1 MNVQHRLGVVVL
13 CVLLITFPLNATSR
27 DEQVRTIPAGT
38 VIPVV
43 MIDSISSDFNQPGQ
57 TFRGTLSAPVVVGNR
72 TLVPRG
78 APAHIRLVSVES
90 AGKIKG
96 RSELVLQLYRVGNYN
111 ARSNSVVVS
120 GASQGK
126 KTGKD
131 AAIGG
136 AVGGGLGLLFG
147 GGKGAAIGAGLGAG
161 AGVGHRYLK
170 GSRPAVIGSESLL
183 HFRLAAPVHVRP

>member
-1 MNVQHRLGVVVL
+1 MNAQHKLAVIAL
-13 CVLLITFPLNATSR
+13 CILLITLPLNAASW
-27 DEQVRTIPAGT
+27 DEQALTIPAGT

-57 TFRGTLSAPVVVGNR
+57 TFRGTVSAHVVVGHR
-72 TLVPRG
+72 TLVRQG
-78 APAHIRLVSVES
+78 APAHIRLVSVDS
-90 AGKIKG
+90 AGKLKG
-96 RSELVLQLYRVGNYN
+96 RSNLGIQLIRVGNYN
-111 ARSNSVVVS
+111 VQSGVVWVS
-120 GASQGK
+120 GPSQGK

-147 GGKGAAIGAGLGAG
+147 GGKGAAIGAGVGAG

-170 GSRPAVIGSESLL
+170 GSKPAVIGSESLVN
-183 HFRLAAPVHVRP
+183 FRLASPVRVRP

>member
-1 MNVQHRLGVVVL
+1 MNAQHKLGVIAL
-13 CVLLITFPLNATSR
+13 CILLISFPLSAASR
-27 DEQVRTIPAGT
+27 DQQGSTIPTGT

-57 TFRGTLSAPVVVGNR
+57 MFRATVSAPIVVAHR
-72 TLVPRG
+72 TVVPQG
-78 APAHIRLVSVES
+78 APAQIRLVSVDS
-90 AGKIKG
+90 AGKLKG
-96 RSELVLQLYRVGNYN
+96 RSNLGIQLIRAGNYN
-111 ARSNSVVVS
+111 VHSGVVWVS
-120 GASQGK
+120 GSSQGK

-170 GSRPAVIGSESLL
+170 GSKPAVIGSESQVN
-183 HFRLAAPVHVRP
+183 FRLASPVRLR

>member
-1 MNVQHRLGVVVL
+1 MNAQHKLGVIAL
-13 CVLLITFPLNATSR
+13 CILLITFPLNAASR
-27 DEQVRTIPAGT
+27 DDQVRTIPAGT

-43 MIDSISSDFNQPGQ
+43 MIDSISSDYNQPGQ
-57 TFRGTLSAPVVVGNR
+57 TFRGTVSAPIRVGNR
-72 TLVPRG
+72 TVVPQG
-78 APAHIRLVSVES
+78 APAHIKLVSVES

-96 RSELVLQLYRVGNYN
+96 HSELELQLYRVGNYN
-111 ARSNSVVVS
+111 VHS
-120 GASQGK
+120 GIVLVRGPSQGK

-161 AGVGHRYLK
+161 AGVGHRALK
-170 GSRPAVIGSESLL
+170 GSKPAVVGSESVVNFL
-183 HFRLAAPVHVRP
+183 VR

>member
-1 MNVQHRLGVVVL
+1 MQVQHKLGVIAL

-27 DEQVRTIPAGT
+27 DEALTIPAGT

-43 MIDSISSDFNQPGQ
+43 MIDSISSDYNHPGQ
-57 TFRGTLSAPVVVGNR
+57 TFRGSLGAPLVVGHR
-72 TLVPRG
+72 TLVRQG
-78 APAHIRLVSVES
+78 APAQIRLVAVDSG
-90 AGKIKG
+90 GKIKG
-96 RSELVLQLYRVGNYN
+96 RSDLGIQLVRVGNYN
-111 ARSNSVVVS
+111 VQSGVVWVS
-120 GASQGK
+120 GPSQGK

-161 AGVGHRYLK
+161 AGVGHRALK
-170 GSRPAVIGSESLL
+170 GAKPAVIGSESMVN
-183 HFRLAAPVHVRP
+183 FRLASPLRVRP

>member
-1 MNVQHRLGVVVL
+1 MNVQHKLGVIAL
-13 CVLLITFPLNATSR
+13 CILLITFPLNATSR
-27 DEQVRTIPAGT
+27 DQQVRLIPAGT
-38 VIPVV
+38 VIPIV

-57 TFRGTLSAPVVVGNR
+57 TFRGSVGAPVVVGNR
-72 TLVPRG
+72 TVVPRG
-78 APAHIRLVSVES
+78 APAHIKLVSVDS
-90 AGKIKG
+90 AGKLKG
-96 RSELVLQLYRVGNYN
+96 RSNLGIQLIRVGGYN
-111 ARSNSVVVS
+111 VQSGVVWV
-120 GASQGK
+120 GGPSQGK

-170 GSRPAVIGSESLL
+170 GSKPAFIGSESLVN
-183 HFRLAAPVHVRP
+183 FRLATPVHLKQ